1 MISRMRRSVWIM
13 PFIVLPVA
21 LILFFFVIP
30 YAVSTF
36 MNGARESPPYRVSD
50 AISALHDR
58 LTIVDLHAD
67 TLLWGRDPNLRAR
80 TGHVDLPRLR
90 SAGVK
95 LQIFSAVTKTPRG
108 LNFEHNAPD
117 SDNITPLV
125 IAQRW
130 PVRTWNNLT
139 ERALYQAH
147 RLQQLEAESGGKFII
162 IKNRAGLASLLSEH
176 GGRVGG
182 LLAIEGMHALSGD
195 PKNLAQLYAVGYRM
209 MGLTHFFD
217 NALGGSAHGETKGG
231 LTPLGRA
238 LVSEMERNG
247 ILVDLAHASPALID
261 DVLAIATR
269 PVVVSHTGV
278 KGTCDRTRNLSDA
291 HLRAIAANGG
301 LVGIAY
307 FEEAVCGTDADA
319 IARAIR
325 YAGDLVGFNHVAL
338 GSDFDGAV
346 TTPFDVTGLPLL
358 WRALL
363 QAGLT
368 EADIAA
374 VAGGNAIRLLERTL
388 PDDITRASRTVSTE
402 SRSAS
407 RP

>member
-1 MISRMRRSVWIM
+1 MSSLVRRFFGVTA
-13 PFIVLPVA
+13 FIVLPIA
-21 LILFFFVIP
+21 LLLFFFVVP
-30 YAVSTF
+30 YTVATL
-36 MNGARESPPYRVSD
+36 MNGVRAPAPYRFD
-50 AISALHDR
+50 EAIGALHDR

-80 TGHVDLPRLR
+80 TGHIDLPRLL

-95 LQIFSAVTKTPRG
+95 IQVFSAVTKTPRG
-108 LNFEHNAPD
+108 LNFEHNSPD
-117 SDNITPLV
+117 SDNITALA

-130 PVRTWNNLT
+130 PVRTWNDLT

-147 RLQQLEAESGGKFII
+147 RLQRLETESNGDFKI
-162 IKNRAGLASLLSEH
+162 IKNRAGLASLLAERK
-176 GGRVGG
+176 GRVGG
-182 LLAIEGMHALSGD
+182 LLAIEGMHALAGE
-195 PKNLAQLYAVGYRM
+195 PQNLARLYEAGYRM

-217 NALGGSAHGETKGG
+217 NALGGSAHGKSKGG
-231 LTPLGRA
+231 LTSFGRD
-238 LVSEMERNG
+238 LISEMEAMG
-247 ILVDLAHASPALID
+247 ILVDLAHAAPRLID

-278 KGTCDRTRNLSDA
+278 KGTCDRTRNLSDTQ
-291 HLRAIAANGG
+291 LRAIAANGG
-301 LVGIAY
+301 VVGIAY

-319 IARAIR
+319 VARAIR
-325 YAGDLVGFNHVAL
+325 YTGELVGFEHVAL

-368 EADIAA
+368 ESDIAA
-374 VAGGNAIRLLERTL
+374 VAGANVIRLLERTL
-388 PDDITRASRTVSTE
+388 PDD
-402 SRSAS
+402 
-407 RP
+407 

>member
-1 MISRMRRSVWIM
+1 MSARTRRT
-13 PFIVLPVA
+13 LA
-21 LILFFFVIP
+21 LALLGASLLALCGFLFLAP

-36 MNGARESPPYRVSD
+36 MNGVRVRPPYDVGETTKS
-50 AISALHDR
+50 LHKS
-58 LTIVDLHAD
+58 LVIVDLHAD
-67 TLLWGRDPNLRAR
+67 TLLWERDPGRRASS
-80 TGHVDLPRLR
+80 GHVDLPRLQN
-90 SAGVK
+90 AGVT
-95 LQIFSAVTKTPRG
+95 LQVFSAVTKTPRG

-117 SDNITPLV
+117 SDNITALV

-130 PVRTWNNLT
+130 PLETWNDLT
-139 ERALYQAH
+139 ARALYQARRLH
-147 RLQQLEAESGGKFII
+147 RLEAESDGAFVV
-162 IKNRAGLASLLSEH
+162 IKDRAALAALLSGR

-182 LLAIEGMHALSGD
+182 LLAIEGLHALAGERE
-195 PKNLAQLYAVGYRM
+195 NLARLYDAGYRM

-231 LTPLGRA
+231 LTPLGRE
-238 LVSEMERNG
+238 LITEMERKH
-247 ILVDLAHASPALID
+247 IIIDLAHAAPRLID
-261 DVLAIATR
+261 DVLALATR

-291 HLRAIAANGG
+291 QLHAIAANGG

-307 FEEAVCGTDADA
+307 FDEAVCGTDAAA

-325 YAGDLVGFNHVAL
+325 YAGDLIGFKHVAL

-358 WRALL
+358 WEALR
-363 QAGLT
+363 QNGVT

-374 VAGGNAIRLLERTL
+374 VAGDNAIRLLERSL
-388 PDDITRASRTVSTE
+388 PD
-402 SRSAS
+402 
-407 RP
+407 